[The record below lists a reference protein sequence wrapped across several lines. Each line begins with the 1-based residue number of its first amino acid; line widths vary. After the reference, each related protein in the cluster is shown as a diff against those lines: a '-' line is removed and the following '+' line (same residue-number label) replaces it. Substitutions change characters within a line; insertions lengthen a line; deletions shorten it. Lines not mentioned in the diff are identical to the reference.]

1 MANIFRV
8 TLTQLMSGQQ
18 IQNVIHFTGPS
29 SDPLQLSTLADDVQ
43 ANWIPQVRASQS
55 VILTYIDIAVKML
68 ESQFPTFHKTVNLP
82 ATGGGG
88 NNTNVAFLAAVWRLR
103 GNIIGRHGRG
113 RLYIAG
119 MHQQFSTD
127 GIINAAS
134 INVWRNF
141 QNNIMGVYG
150 PGGSS
155 PFRLVICPSKPP
167 FNTVDVISM
176 DIAPTWGTQRRR
188 NIGRGI

>member
-8 TLTQLMSGQQ
+8 TLTQLLYGQQ
-18 IQNVIHFTGPS
+18 LQNVIHFTGPS
-29 SDPLQLSTLADDVQ
+29 SDPLQLSALADDVQ
-43 ANWIPQVRASQS
+43 ANWISQVRPTQTGT
-55 VILTYIDIAVKML
+55 LTYIDIAVRLL

-88 NNTNVAFLAAVWRLR
+88 NETNLPFVATVWRLR
-103 GNIIGRHGRG
+103 GAVIGRHGRG
-113 RLYIAG
+113 RLYIG
-119 MHQQFSTD
+119 GVHQQFSTN

-134 INVWRNF
+134 ITTWRNF
-141 QNNIMGVYG
+141 QNNILATYG
-150 PGGSS
+150 PSGSS
-155 PFRLVICPSKPP
+155 TFRLVICPSKPP
-167 FNTVDVISM
+167 FNTVEVTTM